1 MKNQIY
7 IHIPFCAAKCNYCAF
22 NSRVAFTAEREEYAD
37 MLIAEITNFELR
49 KKISV
54 ATIYFGGGTPTILS
68 LNQLKKIF
76 DAVQKKFHV
85 ESDAEIT
92 IETNPG
98 TVDENFL
105 RGLREIGFNRLSIG
119 VQSFDDATLKILG
132 RIHDSKAA
140 IETVTAAKKI
150 FDNISVDLMYALPNQ
165 TLNDVKADVEQAAR
179 LDVQHISIYGLEV
192 EPNTKFFE
200 LDMQKKLDLP
210 DENLCGDMYEYI
222 TQTLPTLGYNR
233 YEVSNFAKAGFES
246 RHNTGYWTGAKYF
259 GFGAGA
265 HSYDGN
271 FRKSNVSDFNEYIK
285 KIRAGS
291 DVSQIEEVVTER
303 AAMEEFCFLGLRMT
317 RGIDAKNF
325 FDRFGKN
332 FFEVY
337 GKVIEKNLRSGLL
350 EVDGDRIFLT
360 ERGMELSNVVS
371 AEFILN
377 SSDLST

>member
-37 MLIAEITNFELR
+37 MLIAEITNFEQ

-85 ESDAEIT
+85 EGDAEIT

-140 IETVTAAKKI
+140 IETVTAAKKF

-165 TLNDVKADVEQAAR
+165 TLDDVKADVEQAAR

-200 LDMQKKLDLP
+200 LAAQKKLELP

-222 TQTLPTLGYNR
+222 TRTLPTLGYNR

-246 RHNTGYWTGAKYF
+246 RHNTGYWTSAKYF

-271 FRKSNVSDFNEYIK
+271 FRKSNVADFNEYIK

-337 GKVIEKNLRSGLL
+337 GKVIEKNLRLGLL